1 MKNISV
7 AKVIYAPLF
16 LTSSFLTSS
25 KVLYFSCSVPFCNL
39 IFVHP
44 QITQIKNG
52 DSPSN
57 KKIAGLGPKAKTSP
71 NVCLKSN
78 SPTLAVRKDLK
89 AKSPK
94 LVVRKDLLKANP
106 SPLASKRAAPPAS
119 SPIPCKTTYVTQSDI
134 PAGLGNPPDKHLN
147 FRRSSPRK
155 SVAGPNIDCITI
167 DDSN

>member
-1 MKNISV
+1 MS
-7 AKVIYAPLF
+7 
-16 LTSSFLTSS
+16 
-25 KVLYFSCSVPFCNL
+25 FCNL
-39 IFVHP
+39 IFVYP

-57 KKIAGLGPKAKTSP
+57 RKIAVLGPKAKTSP
-71 NVCLKSN
+71 KVCLKTN

-119 SPIPCKTTYVTQSDI
+119 SPIPCKTTYVTQSE
-134 PAGLGNPPDKHLN
+134 AGLGNPQDKYLN
-147 FRRSSPRK
+147 FRGSSPRK

>member
-1 MKNISV
+1 M
-7 AKVIYAPLF
+7 
-16 LTSSFLTSS
+16 
-25 KVLYFSCSVPFCNL
+25 
-39 IFVHP
+39 FVYP

-71 NVCLKSN
+71 KVCLKSN

-89 AKSPK
+89 TKSPK

-134 PAGLGNPPDKHLN
+134 PAGLGNPQQDKYLN

-155 SVAGPNIDCITI
+155 SAAGPNNSTAGPNIDCITI